1 MASKNININ
10 WGSNGLTEDSSS
22 GLSDLDFSDPNALEY
37 DSMSTKDTKAKSKRK
52 TRKNNTTSDNKVRQ
66 RQNYQKLDKGNRG
79 YL

>member
-1 MASKNININ
+1 MANKNININ
-10 WGSNGLTEDSSS
+10 WGSNGLTEDSGS

-37 DSMSTKDTKAKSKRK
+37 DSMTTKDSKSKSKRK
-52 TRKNNTTSDNKVRQ
+52 SKKTTTDNKLRQ